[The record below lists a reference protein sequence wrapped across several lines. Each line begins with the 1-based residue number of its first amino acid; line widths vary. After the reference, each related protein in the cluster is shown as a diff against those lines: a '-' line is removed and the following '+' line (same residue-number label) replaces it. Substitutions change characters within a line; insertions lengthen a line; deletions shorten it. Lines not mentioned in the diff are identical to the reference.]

1 MITASE
7 LMKRKQIDYAEAL
20 EIMMVAESQKEMQLS
35 LLIYHSC
42 SKELIL
48 TMPFG
53 DGFPNLPITCPHCGK
68 TIADQNELLFE
79 VAGRF
84 NP

>member
-20 EIMMVAESQKEMQLS
+20 VIMMKAKMQLS

-42 SKELIL
+42 SKEIVL

-53 DGFPNLPITCPHCGK
+53 DGFPNLPITCTHCGK

-79 VAGRF
+79 VAGQ
-84 NP
+84 PT